1 MRHITYDGGPNMS
14 KSIVVGHNYYAHH
27 YWFKDELHFQSGRA
41 NWFKHSQR
49 LYHAKNTG
57 EIEIRT
63 SAEAPKGAENA
74 VVFSNDTASFFILL
88 SGHLEDATAQPEVH
102 CLPHRSSHWQNLGL
116 LHSGI
121 QRLVGNGHGISL
133 QDYIIILSAGAY
145 LVIRKSDLYWTEAP
159 SALAQFRSNS
169 YAIYR
174 DKSPNTWIAW
184 KGNTAEFQGP
194 DGKCTED
201 FSKVVQDAE
210 WSPLIVP
217 HPPGSYLSKLLNKL
231 SPQAVI
237 LALLAGAAILLL
249 RMLGARNRYRL
260 PPPPADGSGPLSH
273 HLLTLLKQSKKKL
286 TCEELDLLI
295 GLADIPSPETRRSRR
310 ARIIQL
316 VNTESTARFGQA
328 LLVRTRLESDKRIV
342 IYDVQDLSQGQ

>member
-159 SALAQFRSNS
+159 SALAQYQVQPAMPFTGTR
-169 YAIYR
+169 R
-174 DKSPNTWIAW
+174 PTLWTAW

-194 DGKCTED
+194 
-201 FSKVVQDAE
+201 
-210 WSPLIVP
+210 
-217 HPPGSYLSKLLNKL
+217 
-231 SPQAVI
+231 
-237 LALLAGAAILLL
+237 
-249 RMLGARNRYRL
+249 
-260 PPPPADGSGPLSH
+260 
-273 HLLTLLKQSKKKL
+273 
-286 TCEELDLLI
+286 
-295 GLADIPSPETRRSRR
+295 RR
-310 ARIIQL
+310 QMH
-316 VNTESTARFGQA
+316 
-328 LLVRTRLESDKRIV
+328 
-342 IYDVQDLSQGQ
+342 

>member
-1 MRHITYDGGPNMS
+1 MP
-14 KSIVVGHNYYAHH
+14 
-27 YWFKDELHFQSGRA
+27 
-41 NWFKHSQR
+41 
-49 LYHAKNTG
+49 
-57 EIEIRT
+57 
-63 SAEAPKGAENA
+63 
-74 VVFSNDTASFFILL
+74 FIGTKRPTL
-88 SGHLEDATAQPEVH
+88 
-102 CLPHRSSHWQNLGL
+102 
-116 LHSGI
+116 
-121 QRLVGNGHGISL
+121 
-133 QDYIIILSAGAY
+133 
-145 LVIRKSDLYWTEAP
+145 WT
-159 SALAQFRSNS
+159 
-169 YAIYR
+169 
-174 DKSPNTWIAW
+174 AW